1 MKKKVQVAQKE
12 LEETTAKKIRV
23 WDEIAEINQRKLV
36 AEFDLRAQQ
45 CEVIKIKLLA
55 MKNEVGHNDV
65 VMAEY
70 IAIGLEDEMIAFDDE
85 LRSLK
90 EQNAI
95 LEVEVEEC
103 EVSLMGANQVLQAL
117 MSELDSLKQNI

>member
-23 WDEIAEINQRKLV
+23 WDQIAEINQRKLV
-36 AEFDLRAQQ
+36 AEFDLRVQQ
-45 CEVIKIKLLA
+45 CEVIKIKLAA

-65 VMAEY
+65 EMAKY
-70 IAIGLEDEMIAFDDE
+70 IAIGLEDEMKAFDDE

-90 EQNAI
+90 EQNSI
-95 LEVEVEEC
+95 LEEEVEEC

>member
-55 MKNEVGHNDV
+55 MNNEVGHNDV
-65 VMAEY
+65 VMADY
-70 IAIGLEDEMIAFDDE
+70 IAIGLEDEMKAFGDE

-90 EQNAI
+90 EQNSI
-95 LEVEVEEC
+95 LEEEVEEC

>member
-23 WDEIAEINQRKLV
+23 WDQIAEINQRKLV

-45 CEVIKIKLLA
+45 CEVIKIKLAA

-65 VMAEY
+65 EMAKF
-70 IAIGLEDEMIAFDDE
+70 IAIGLEDEMKAFDDE

-90 EQNAI
+90 EENAI